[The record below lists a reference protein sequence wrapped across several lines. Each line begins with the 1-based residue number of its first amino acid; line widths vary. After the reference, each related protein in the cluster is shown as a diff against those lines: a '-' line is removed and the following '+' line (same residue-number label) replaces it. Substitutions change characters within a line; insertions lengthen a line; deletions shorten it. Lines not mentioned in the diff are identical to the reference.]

1 MFNWQSDE
9 KWLVRNVGL
18 KKKKVFE
25 LKWLSKTHEMKV
37 IKKRQGLK
45 KQVMLADK
53 KNVLKF
59 KK

>member
-1 MFNWQSDE
+1 M
-9 KWLVRNVGL
+9 KNVGM

-37 IKKRQGLK
+37 IRKRQGIK
-45 KQVMLADK
+45 KQSLLAEK
-53 KNVLKF
+53 KNVLKW